1 MDGSRDE
8 YFGVRGNFKE
18 REIGG
23 KKERQI
29 RDLDKNIEGERERER
44 EGEKGGWGRQIMSR
58 RREVEREI

>member
-29 RDLDKNIEGERERER
+29 RDLDKNIEGEREGDSKRGER
-44 EGEKGGWGRQIMSR
+44 QSMSR
-58 RREVEREI
+58 RREVEREKYR